1 MGACAYCEVQ
11 SADYKSRGGRPLT
24 QENYC
29 SRLFALSEEVP
40 SEVVQSEVLQSEVV
54 QSLLLGGVRLAR
66 GEDLIDEAI
75 LHGLL
80 GGEDLVTLDISTD
93 LFNAS

>member
-1 MGACAYCEVQ
+1 MGECAYCGVQ
-11 SADYKSRGGRPLT
+11 SADSKSRGGRPLT
-24 QENYC
+24 QGNYC
-29 SRLFALSEEVP
+29 SRLFALSEVAQR
-40 SEVVQSEVLQSEVV
+40 EVVQREVV

-80 GGEDLVTLDISTD
+80 GGENLVAFDISTD